1 VRIIHLRN
9 DYKDL
14 MSRIERGLHE
24 YHASGAN
31 FRAQTGNTEEPRR
44 DTAAAAEAA
53 TTHDLVETPF
63 ARVQSVTAASPA
75 AEAGLRVGDSIRR
88 FGDVNWLNHD
98 KLSKIAELVQQ
109 NIGVSAPADHP
120 FSPSSL
126 QAGW

>member
-1 VRIIHLRN
+1 MVLLVRVTRVRIIHLRN

-31 FRAQTGNTEEPRR
+31 FRAQTGNTEEPTD
-44 DTAAAAEAA
+44 DTAATSAAA
-53 TTHDLVETPF
+53 THDLVETPF
-63 ARVQSVTAASPA
+63 ARVQSVTASSPA

-88 FGDVNWLNHD
+88 FGNVNWLNHD

-109 NIGVSAPADHP
+109 NIGVSA
-120 FSPSSL
+120 
-126 QAGW
+126 